1 MRKTSASKHRERKG
15 KKMVERISV
24 PGQERDG
31 LMGEV
36 LTRGVVDIITKD
48 GLAERLREGK
58 PLRIKYGVDPTKP
71 SAHIGHAVP
80 IRKLRQFQE
89 LGHTAVIIIG
99 DYTARVGDPSG
110 RSTVRE
116 ALTAEQVQENA
127 KLYFEQ
133 IYKILDKD
141 KTEVHLQSEWY
152 GDFDLE
158 KVIRLMQKVTYAEL
172 MAHETFKIR
181 VKKGIPLYFHE
192 MFYPLLQGFDS
203 VAIKADVEL
212 GGDDQRFNFVLTRD
226 LQRAYAQKPEEVILM
241 RYIPGIDGQ
250 EKMSKSLGNSIDILD
265 TPEDMYFKT
274 MSISDDLMPVFFE
287 LGTDL
292 PMEEIDALLVRWK
305 AGQIHPM
312 DLKKTLA
319 GTITR
324 LYHSQEKV
332 EMAAKNFERQVQR
345 SEIPEGIKEV
355 QVDKTSVNLSTILVQ
370 EGIVA
375 SKSEVRRLIKQRGIK
390 VNGQVIDGPNIDV
403 TNNVLVQVGSRR
415 FIKIVSQ

>member
-1 MRKTSASKHRERKG
+1 MKEKES
-15 KKMVERISV
+15 
-24 PGQERDG
+24 PFNQEKDS
-31 LMGEV
+31 LLEEA
-36 LTRGVVDIITKD
+36 LTRGVVEIITRD
-48 GLAERLREGK
+48 GLTERLREAK

-127 KLYFEQ
+127 KFYFEQ
-133 IYKILDKD
+133 IYKILDRD

-152 GDFDLE
+152 REFDLE
-158 KVIRLMQKVTYAEL
+158 RVIRLMQKVTHAEL
-172 MAHETFKIR
+172 MMHETFKMR
-181 VKKGIPLYFHE
+181 AKKGTPLYFHE

-203 VAIKADVEL
+203 VAVKANVEL
-212 GGDDQRFNFVLTRD
+212 GGEDQRFNFVLTRD
-226 LQRAYAQKPEEVILM
+226 LQRSYGQEPEEVILM

-265 TPEDMYFKT
+265 PADDMYFKT
-274 MSISDDLMPVFFE
+274 MSISDNLMPVFLE

-292 PMEEIDALLVRWK
+292 PMKEINVLLDRWK

-312 DLKKTLA
+312 DLKKILA
-319 GTITR
+319 RTITE
-324 LYHSQEKV
+324 LYHPQEDV
-332 EMAAKNFERQVQR
+332 EKASRKFERQVQR
-345 SEIPEGIKEV
+345 REIPAGIREV
-355 QVDKTSVNLSTILVQ
+355 QVKQGYVNLGDILVR
-370 EGIVA
+370 EGIVT
-375 SKSEVRRLIKQRGIK
+375 SKSELRRLIRQKGIK
-390 VNGQVIDGPNIDV
+390 VNGQVIEGSDIDI
-403 TNNVLVQVGSRR
+403 TNSVLVQVGNRR
-415 FIKIVSQ
+415 FIKIVSE